1 MTDIQSQSQSSPLA
15 APSQNIGLGS
25 TNEPRGVLQMKHAQN
40 RPHAQNQILTPYV
53 QSYPHAQSY
62 PGAPQLQ
69 PTRDYLND
77 GYISY
82 TFTPRNAEGYLAQ
95 LFNVGNVA
103 DIQAIRYQKSAFY
116 VLNQPPHNSLPPPP
130 HSVYGRN
137 AWFLDYAVVS
147 GGSVVPQ
154 QLWYPQ
160 GQGDRRRYVEQVQ
173 LRMPV
178 FFVNANGNLGVPVTS
193 AALGDIQLLGA
204 FPSQLADKAVIKIR
218 IGVCIRSFTTHPIT
232 YCMCRS
238 QWPGYNPYEH
248 QVQLRDQTPQKNPI
262 SFRQFARHVAS
273 RVKQF
278 LLVRLSQTW
287 R

>member
-1 MTDIQSQSQSSPLA
+1 MSYH
-15 APSQNIGLGS
+15 
-25 TNEPRGVLQMKHAQN
+25 HAQN
-40 RPHAQNQILTPYV
+40 SHAQNPPHAP
-53 QSYPHAQSY
+53 SYPHAQNYSHAQNY
-62 PGAPQLQ
+62 PHAQTHPYAQNYPQAQTQPRAPQQLQ
-69 PTRDYLND
+69 LTRDYLND

-82 TFTPRNAEGYLAQ
+82 TFTPRNAEGYLVQ
-95 LFNVGNVA
+95 LFNVGKVA

-137 AWFLDYAVVS
+137 AWLLDHAVVG

-160 GQGDRRRYVEQVQ
+160 GQGDRRRYVEQAQ
-173 LRMPV
+173 RRMPV
-178 FFVNANGNLGVPVTS
+178 FFVNANGSLGVPVTS
-193 AALGDIQLLGA
+193 AALGDIQLHGA
-204 FPSQLADKAVIKIR
+204 FPSQLADKATIKIR

-238 QWPGYNPYEH
+238 QWPGYNPSEH
-248 QVQLRDQTPQKNPI
+248 QVQLRDQTSQKNPI
-262 SFRQFARHVAS
+262 SFERFTKHVAS